1 MPYQIKIF
9 DYILLSGGIL
19 FALKAKGKNYLFVC
33 LFLASAIFL
42 IYPHRFFQ
50 GEGYLPVIMLSALAL
65 SGVWERLNPGFF
77 RGVAFFA
84 AAFALLYAL
93 PFLPLKKEG
102 MPHKNVTMW
111 RPGDYFRAASLI
123 RKNSENRDV
132 VYCNMDYFA
141 LSLGVLSGRATAN
154 ALFPEIAPSLEF
166 DPLATSNIIVLTKDM
181 DPLSLNLI
189 TGKYGLQRIGETR
202 LFVVYRNNSTPFKA
216 KIARSSVPFRQVIL
230 LFSAALCVFLIS
242 RLKKIFLK
250 S

>member
-1 MPYQIKIF
+1 M
-9 DYILLSGGIL
+9 
-19 FALKAKGKNYLFVC
+19 
-33 LFLASAIFL
+33 
-42 IYPHRFFQ
+42 
-50 GEGYLPVIMLSALAL
+50 
-65 SGVWERLNPGFF
+65 
-77 RGVAFFA
+77 
-84 AAFALLYAL
+84 
-93 PFLPLKKEG
+93 
-102 MPHKNVTMW
+102 
-111 RPGDYFRAASLI
+111 DYFRFVFGCAL
-123 RKNSENRDV
+123 RKGNRQ
-132 VYCNMDYFA
+132 
-141 LSLGVLSGRATAN
+141 RA
-154 ALFPEIAPSLEF
+154 FPEIAPSLEF